1 MTPIYRS
8 YNAGDLIY
16 EATDQSD
23 RVLLIRTGEVDFFRV
38 KMPIC
43 NFNRRRDF
51 WQIGQILKAL
61 ALSR

>member
-23 RVLLIRTGEVDFFRV
+23 SVFLISTGEVDFFRV

>member
-23 RVLLIRTGEVDFFRV
+23 SVFLIRTGEVDFFRV

>member
-23 RVLLIRTGEVDFFRV
+23 SVFLIGTGEVDFFRV

-43 NFNRRRDF
+43 NLNRRRDF